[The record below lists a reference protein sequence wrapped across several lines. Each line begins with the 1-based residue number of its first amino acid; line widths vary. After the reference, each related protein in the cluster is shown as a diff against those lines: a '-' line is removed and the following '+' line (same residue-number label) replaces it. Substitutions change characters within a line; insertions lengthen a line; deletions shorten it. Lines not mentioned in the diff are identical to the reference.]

1 MLTSCKQL
9 LDFHFQIIELF
20 FGVATAHSGVLA
32 GICQNFRAIDGDGH
46 LPNFQDPAVRGM
58 ACPQRA
64 RFDSSFRKAH
74 RVRIVF

>member
-1 MLTSCKQL
+1 
-9 LDFHFQIIELF
+9 
-20 FGVATAHSGVLA
+20 VLA
-32 GICQNFRAIDGDGH
+32 GICQNFRATDGDGH